1 MLYMVRIRETL
12 IIILTTTNKIF
23 MNIKNLRKQKHITQD
38 ELAQKSG
45 VSIRTIQRIEA
56 GQEPKGHTA
65 KALAKA
71 LDLKLNTLSQ
81 MLPENRNYSLI
92 KIINL
97 SSAFVCFIP
106 LLNIIVPLTIM
117 YFRKQFNSITKQIL
131 SLQIFWSIASF
142 IIFVFGASLKDSL
155 SLDRRFPLWVII
167 TMIIMNVAII
177 FINAER
183 LSKKKEL
190 FFKLSII

>member
-1 MLYMVRIRETL
+1 
-12 IIILTTTNKIF
+12 
-23 MNIKNLRKQKHITQD
+23 MNIKYLRTQKHLTQD

-45 VSIRTIQRIEA
+45 ISIRTIQRIEA

-71 LDLKLNTLSQ
+71 LDLKLNTISQ
-81 MLPENRNYSLI
+81 IPSVNKNYSWI

-106 LLNIIVPLTIM
+106 LFNIIVPLAIM
-117 YFRKQFNSITKQIL
+117 YLQKQINTITKQIL
-131 SLQIFWSIASF
+131 SLQIFWSITSF
-142 IIFVFGASLKDSL
+142 IIFVFAASLKDPL

-167 TMIIMNVAII
+167 AMISINLAVI
-177 FINAER
+177 FINANS
-183 LSKKKEL
+183 LNKKKEL